1 MKSERGPRV
10 TRLGRFVRGRRP
22 DRNPLRRTSDR
33 VETAVLAVLL
43 IAFFAAAPF
52 VARACGTMAH
62 AVAHQAQLAEQAS
75 WHQVPAV
82 VLNAAPGSG
91 SYAGIQ
97 PEAQARW
104 TAPDGKEMTGEVPVP
119 PAAMAGATVT
129 IWTSQD
135 GQPTDPP
142 LQNSQVAGQT
152 DLAETFGVIALGS
165 MLIVIDM
172 LVCWALDRRRLAAW
186 DRDWLATGPR
196 WTPRR

>member
-1 MKSERGPRV
+1 MRTMKSERRPEG

-43 IAFFAAAPF
+43 LAFFAAAPL

-91 SYAGIQ
+91 SYGGIRL
-97 PEAQARW
+97 EAQARW
-104 TAPDGKEMTGEVPVP
+104 AAPDGKEMTGEVPVP
-119 PAAMAGATVT
+119 PPAGAGGTLT

-152 DLAETFGVIALGS
+152 DVAETFGVIALAS
-165 MLIVIDM
+165 TLIV
-172 LVCWALDRRRLAAW
+172 
-186 DRDWLATGPR
+186 
-196 WTPRR
+196 

>member
-1 MKSERGPRV
+1 MKSERRPQV

-22 DRNPLRRTSDR
+22 DRNPLRRMSDR
-33 VETAVLAVLL
+33 AETAVLAVLL
-43 IAFFAAAPF
+43 IGFFAAAPF

-62 AVAHQAQLAEQAS
+62 AAAHRVQLAEQAS
-75 WHQVPAV
+75 WHQVHAV
-82 VLNAAPGSG
+82 VLNAAFGSG

-104 TAPDGKEMTGEVPVP
+104 TAPDGKQVTGEVPVP
-119 PAAMAGATVT
+119 PAAVAGATVT

-152 DLAETFGVIALGS
+152 DLAETFGVIALASTLTG
-165 MLIVIDM
+165 IDM
-172 LVCWALDRRRLAAW
+172 LVRWALDRRRMAAW